1 MLKKP
6 IKGMIDPTGTITR
19 EYVEDYIREILR
31 EEEGII
37 KKLMQEAE
45 ERHIPVIE
53 PEVAALLKNIIKMS
67 GTKTILEV
75 GTAIGYSAILF
86 ATAAG
91 EGAKVV
97 TIERNPDYTEE
108 ALQNIREAGME
119 DTIKV
124 LHGDALE
131 VLPCLEEPFDMI
143 FLDGAKGHYGEML
156 ERSIQLLNPGGLLI
170 SDNILFRGMVAS
182 DDLIRRRKKT
192 IVIRMREY
200 LKAITSHPQLETS
213 ILPVG
218 DGLAISLKTQEEPV

>member
-97 TIERNPDYTEE
+97 TIERNVDYTEE

>member
-19 EYVEDYIREILR
+19 EYVEDYIREILP
-31 EEEGII
+31 EEEGML
-37 KKLMQEAE
+37 KKLMQEAK
-45 ERHIPVIE
+45 ERNIPVIE

-75 GTAIGYSAILF
+75 GTAIGYSSLLF

-91 EGAKVV
+91 KGAKVV

-108 ALQNIREAGME
+108 ALKNIREAGME
-119 DTIKV
+119 GTIKV